1 MINIKLRKSY
11 SGTTVILFMILIYLI
26 STLLQGIIPFSI
38 NRIATF
44 CILLVILMENL
55 VNPNKKGV
63 MLIFYICVTA
73 VYTMLMAQE
82 PDVNLKDY
90 IYFISALLT
99 IQFFTNEKNRKEL
112 QKSVQRELN
121 LMKSVIYL
129 AVVLTVISLFIKANY
144 AISWS
149 ERYYVGFTRDPHAV
163 ASSLCLLMA
172 FTLLVFKPEKFAI
185 SRMMILVFLMA
196 VVFMSGARTFMIPAI
211 LICYVYIK
219 DNLKNQKIKIF
230 VYILATLLIA
240 YIFINSNMMEKFI
253 WSSNAA
259 NQYATNNL
267 VSMSGGRSEFW
278 IIDLREFIKQNIF
291 VKFFGRGFDFPYI
304 TNKKYYN
311 MHIWS
316 HNDIIDLLL
325 SVGIVGMVIYG
336 KIWKDFLMKSRRQIK
351 SKMVYGLLLIYV
363 LFPLIFNGMFTYQHY
378 LLSSIIFAMSL
389 ELSN

>member
-1 MINIKLRKSY
+1 MINIKLRKKY

-26 STLLQGIIPFSI
+26 STLLQGVIPFSI

-44 CILLVILMENL
+44 CILLVVLTENL
-55 VNPNKKGV
+55 LNPNKKSV
-63 MLIFYICVTA
+63 MLIFYICAIA
-73 VYTMLMAQE
+73 VYTMLVTQE
-82 PDVNLKDY
+82 PSVNLKDC
-90 IYFISALLT
+90 IYYISALLT
-99 IQFFTNEKNRKEL
+99 IQFFAGEKNRAELKE
-112 QKSVQRELN
+112 SVRKELN
-121 LMKSVIYL
+121 LIKRVINF
-129 AVVLTVISLFIKANY
+129 AVILTVLSLFVSANY

-172 FTLLVFKPEKFAI
+172 LTLVVFKPEKFTI

-196 VVFMSGARTFMIPAI
+196 VIFMSGARTFMVPAI
-211 LICYVYIK
+211 VICYVYIK
-219 DNLKNQKIKIF
+219 DNLNNQKIKIV
-230 VYILATLLIA
+230 VYIKATLLIA
-240 YIFINSNMMEKFI
+240 YIFINSNMMQKFI

-267 VSMSGGRSEFW
+267 ASMSGGRSEFW
-278 IIDLREFIKQNIF
+278 VIDLREFLKQNIF

-325 SVGIVGMVIYG
+325 SVGIVGVAIYG
-336 KIWKDFLMKSRRQIK
+336 KVWKDFLMKSRRHIK
-351 SKMVYGLLLIYV
+351 SKMVYGLLLIYI

-378 LLSSIIFAMSL
+378 LLSSIVFAMSL